1 MTQFWEYRKSKVDEK
16 VFQQQRFSLLKAH
29 DNKLTCMHR
38 LLSSLISF
46 CRVVGTGGVQQET
59 TLQNEEKI
67 QSINTT
73 SKISQEMITSL
84 LQDSHNT

>member
-16 VFQQQRFSLLKAH
+16 VFQQQRFSL

-38 LLSSLISF
+38 LLSSLISS